1 MAKIIES
8 FREAF
13 GRALVEMGRENEDV
27 VVLDA
32 DVKGSTKTIYFEQA
46 FPDRFFQIGISE
58 QDLIS
63 TAAGF
68 AIAGKIPVA
77 SAFAAFMMRAW
88 EQIRNTVARDN
99 LNVKIITTHSGFSD
113 FMDGSSH
120 QCLEDIALMR
130 VLPNMKVLVPADAH
144 ATGVLLKQM
153 VEGEGPFYMRLGRD
167 YTVKVYNGEELEIG
181 KAEILREGED
191 VFLIACGFMV
201 SVALE
206 VAEKLKDL
214 SVGVA
219 DFHTIKPFDEN
230 TLLKIAKKAN
240 LIVTLEEHSISGG
253 LGGAVAEVLSE
264 KMPKRVI
271 RIGAEEFG
279 RSSRDY
285 LALLDFHGL
294 SADKIA
300 KRVVEVVGRR

>member
-1 MAKIIES
+1 MSIES

-13 GRALVEMGRENEDV
+13 GRALVEIGKENKNV

-32 DVKGSTKTIYFEQA
+32 DVKASTKTIYFEKA
-46 FPDRFFQIGISE
+46 FSDRFFQIGISE

-68 AIAGKIPVA
+68 AIAGKIPIA

-99 LNVKIITTHSGFSD
+99 LNVKIVTTHAGFSD

-130 VLPNMKVLVPADAH
+130 VLPNMKVLVPADAY
-144 ATGVLLKQM
+144 ATKVLLKQI
-153 VEGEGPFYMRLGRD
+153 VESEGPFYMRLGRD
-167 YTVKVYNGEELEIG
+167 YTIKVYDGEELEIG

-214 SVGVA
+214 NVGVA
-219 DFHTIKPFDEN
+219 DFHTIKPLDEE

-240 LIVTLEEHSISGG
+240 LIVTLEEHSIFGG

-271 RIGAEEFG
+271 RIGTTEFG
-279 RSSRDY
+279 KSSRDY
-285 LALLDFHGL
+285 LALLDFYGL
-294 SADKIA
+294 SVEKTA
-300 KRVVEVVGRR
+300 KRIAEAVESL